1 MKRKPLYEW
10 KLREVMAQHRMFQTT
25 DLAPHLAKRGINLSA
40 SQVHRLVTATPERLS
55 LSVLSALCDIF
66 NCEPGTLVEVSIAE
80 AAPKKRRAGSN
91 VVDLASTG
99 RPKRAR
105 VTDD

>member
-1 MKRKPLYEW
+1 MKRQPVYHW
-10 KLREVMAQHRMFQTT
+10 KLREVMAQHQMFQTT
-25 DLAPHLAKRGINLSA
+25 DLAPHLAERGINLSA

-55 LSVLSALCDIF
+55 LTVLSALCDIF
-66 NCEPGTLVEVSIAE
+66 NCEPGVLVEVSIAE
-80 AAPKKRRAGSN
+80 TGAKKRRAGSN

-105 VTDD
+105 ITDD

>member
-1 MKRKPLYEW
+1 MKRQPLYEW
-10 KLREVMAQHRMFQTT
+10 KLRDVMAQHRMFKTT
-25 DLAPHLAKRGINLSA
+25 DLTPHLAERGIDLSA

-55 LSVLSALCDIF
+55 LVVLSALCDIF
-66 NCEPGTLVEVSIAE
+66 NCEPGELVEVSVAE